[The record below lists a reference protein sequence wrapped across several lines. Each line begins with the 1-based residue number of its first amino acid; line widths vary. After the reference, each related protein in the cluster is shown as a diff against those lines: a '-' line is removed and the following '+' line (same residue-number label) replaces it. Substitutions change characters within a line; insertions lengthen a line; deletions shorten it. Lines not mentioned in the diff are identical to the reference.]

1 MYDGSRNKMENH
13 KKKKKKKKRNT
24 LKKRGSYGVRN
35 KIKMTSNVG
44 NVSKIESRHE
54 SL

>member
-1 MYDGSRNKMENH
+1 MTVVEMKWKTT
-13 KKKKKKKKRNT
+13 KKKIK

>member
-1 MYDGSRNKMENH
+1 MNDGSRNERENH
-13 KKKKKKKKRNT
+13 KKKKIK

>member
-1 MYDGSRNKMENH
+1 MTVVEMKWKTT
-13 KKKKKKKKRNT
+13 KKKKIK